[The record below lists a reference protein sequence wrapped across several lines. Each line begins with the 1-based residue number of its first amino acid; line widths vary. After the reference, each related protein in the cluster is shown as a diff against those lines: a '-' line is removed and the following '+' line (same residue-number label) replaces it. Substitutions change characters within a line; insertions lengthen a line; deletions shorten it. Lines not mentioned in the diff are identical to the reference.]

1 MSNVYNN
8 GFIAVHVGAGNHA
21 ESQKKNYQKLCKDA
35 CINAI
40 KIIKNGKSHIDAV
53 VEATI
58 ILENSPLTNAGYGSN
73 LTLKGIVE
81 CDASIMDGNNL
92 NFGAIGAVGS
102 IKNPIYLAKCLCESQ
117 NKRIS
122 HGRIAPN
129 FIVGNGGREW
139 AQEHPEYNIDI
150 VDNNDLKSPKAIK
163 IWNHYKRKIERNNDN
178 DNDDKLNVCKKPKI
192 DIIDDDKKLD
202 TVGAIFVDKYGNV
215 SSACSSGGII
225 LKSSGRVGQA
235 GVWGCGVWAEN
246 NNDISVASSTTG
258 CGEHLIKTT
267 LAKTLAESIKINNNN
282 TIDYV
287 KNINDTMMN
296 DFINSKY
303 LNNVEQK
310 LGGGIILGYN
320 KINNIGELLWTHS
333 TNSMILGYMNSNDDK
348 ANSFVS
354 IMNAQNVGK
363 KVVVEGVGFKL

>member
-1 MSNVYNN
+1 MSNDYNN

-21 ESQKKNYQKLCKDA
+21 ESQKKNYQKLCKEA
-35 CINAI
+35 CLYGI
-40 KIIKNGKSHIDAV
+40 KSIKNGKTHIDAV
-53 VEATI
+53 VEATK

-73 LTLKGIVE
+73 LTLKGGVE

-102 IKNPIYLAKCLCESQ
+102 IKNPIHLAKCICESQ

-150 VDNNDLKSPKAIK
+150 VDDNDLISPKACK
-163 IWNHYKRKIERNNDN
+163 IWNHYKRKIENNKKHKDE
-178 DNDDKLNVCKKPKI
+178 DEDEDDKNVCKKQKI
-192 DIIDDDKKLD
+192 DDNKRLD

-246 NNDISVASSTTG
+246 GDVSVASSTTG

-267 LAKTLAESIKINNNN
+267 LAKTLAESIKSNDNA
-282 TIDYV
+282 IDYV

-296 DFINSKY
+296 DFIKSKF
-303 LNNVEQK
+303 LIGVEQK
-310 LGGGIILGYN
+310 LGGGIILRYD
-320 KINNIGELLWTHS
+320 KSNNFGELLWTHS

-354 IMNAQNVGK
+354 IMNSQNVGK